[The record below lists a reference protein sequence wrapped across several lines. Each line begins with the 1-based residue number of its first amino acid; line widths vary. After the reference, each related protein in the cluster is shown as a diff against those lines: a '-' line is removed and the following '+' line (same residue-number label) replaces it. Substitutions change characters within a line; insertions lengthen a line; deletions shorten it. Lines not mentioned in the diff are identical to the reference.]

1 MKRFIC
7 IIITGFFLSF
17 SLFLAAKEKEPV
29 SAKGDKTKLVSDELE
44 SEGKA
49 LDEEIQSINN
59 KINELIV
66 NYKLLQIKDIR
77 ILPYRTTY
85 NVGENYIEIEKYDL
99 LRDSSV
105 DDDIKGINRK
115 KIKVFINGES
125 ISKIESVLTEQRLNI
140 GATDRV
146 IITDPSPVTPG
157 TDDIVFS
164 HISRNVKLIDNR
176 KLGDVKNNRV
186 SPLRNNIKKEFIIPH
201 ISFLYDTLLDI
212 AETYYS
218 GVKDSERNLSDFLK
232 KSTEY

>member
-1 MKRFIC
+1 MKRFIT
-7 IIITGFFLSF
+7 IIVTGFFLFF
-17 SLFLAAKEKEPV
+17 SSYLQAQENKSA
-29 SAKGDKTKLVSDELE
+29 SAKDDKTKLISDELE

-49 LDEEIQSINN
+49 LDEEIQTINN
-59 KINELIV
+59 KINDLIV
-66 NYKLLQIKDIR
+66 KYKLLEIKDIK

-105 DDDIKGINRK
+105 DNDIKGINRK
-115 KIKVFINGES
+115 KIKVFINGGAV
-125 ISKIESVLTEQRLNI
+125 SKIESVITEQRLNI

-146 IITDPSPVTPG
+146 IITDPSPLTPG

-164 HISRNVKLIDNR
+164 HFARNVKLIDNV
-176 KLGDVKNNRV
+176 KLGDIKNNRI

-201 ISFLYDTLLDI
+201 LSFLYNTLFDI
-212 AETYYS
+212 VETYYN
-218 GVKDSERNLSDFLK
+218 GVKDSESNLSDFLK